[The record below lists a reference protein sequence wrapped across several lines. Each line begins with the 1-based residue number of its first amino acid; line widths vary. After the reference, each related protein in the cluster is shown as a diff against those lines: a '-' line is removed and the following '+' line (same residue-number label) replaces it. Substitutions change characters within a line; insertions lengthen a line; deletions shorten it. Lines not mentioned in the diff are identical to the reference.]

1 MLLWNKPKCELVVSE
16 GKRGAWRW
24 TAYSTKKQNVAG
36 KMFEVDD
43 IIAVCSVRGFVT
55 SPGAKASGEAAMIGW
70 NIVNIEFVK
79 YSN

>member
-1 MLLWNKPKCELVVSE
+1 MLLWNKPKCKLVVSE

-36 KMFEVDD
+36 RIFEVGE
-43 IIAVCSVRGFVT
+43 IIAVCTVQGFIT

-70 NIVNIEFVK
+70 NIIKIEFVT
-79 YSN
+79 YTS